1 MSQKPAEVKVSVHV
15 IVLRNQVIEKQ
26 VIGEPENVSSKNR
39 CYNGKRLRNASGTSG
54 MNVSYPLKKLGT
66 VRKDRKKGQLT

>member
-1 MSQKPAEVKVSVHV
+1 MKSRLLVSQKMLAVKT
-15 IVLRNQVIEKQ
+15 
-26 VIGEPENVSSKNR
+26 

-54 MNVSYPLKKLGT
+54 MNVSYPLEKLGT